1 MSQQESTTMPPI
13 INRIMSG
20 LLRSP
25 LYGIASRSV
34 MLISITGRKSDKT
47 YTAPISHAREGDL
60 VTAFTDIKW

>member
-1 MSQQESTTMPPI
+1 
-13 INRIMSG
+13 
-20 LLRSP
+20 
-25 LYGIASRSV
+25 